1 MQTDNVKIVIATL
14 GLEAHW
20 RGAVTVAQMLRE
32 FGVEV
37 VYIGNAFPEEII
49 EVAIQED
56 AKVVGVSSLSGG
68 HLALGSDL
76 IHLAR
81 KKNIKDKVVF
91 VIGGVFPPD
100 DYREL
105 VNLGFDGVFGSEA
118 TGEEIYTFIGKEV
131 AAKSGGSAG
140 SSIA

>member
-1 MQTDNVKIVIATL
+1 MQSDNIKIVIATL

-20 RGAVTVAQMLRE
+20 RGAVTVVQMLRE

-56 AKVVGVSSLSGG
+56 VSIVGVSSLSGG
-68 HLALGSDL
+68 HLTLGSDL
-76 IHLAR
+76 IYLAR

-91 VIGGVFPPD
+91 IIGGVFPPN
-100 DYREL
+100 DYNEL
-105 VNLGFDGVFGSEA
+105 MNLGFDGVFGPGA
-118 TGEEIYTFIGKEV
+118 TGEEIYNFIRKAV
-131 AAKSGGSAG
+131 TAKKV
-140 SSIA
+140 

>member
-1 MQTDNVKIVIATL
+1 MQSDNIKIVIATL

-56 AKVVGVSSLSGG
+56 VSIVGVSSLSGG
-68 HLALGSDL
+68 HLALGNDL
-76 IHLAR
+76 ISLAR
-81 KKNIKDKVVF
+81 KKNVKDKVVF
-91 VIGGVFPPD
+91 IIGGVFPPN
-100 DYREL
+100 DYNAL
-105 VNLGFDGVFGSEA
+105 MNLGFDGVFGPGA
-118 TGEEIYTFIGKEV
+118 TGEEIYNFIRKAV
-131 AAKSGGSAG
+131 TAKKV
-140 SSIA
+140 

>member
-1 MQTDNVKIVIATL
+1 MQSDNIKIVIATL
-14 GLEAHW
+14 GLETHW

-37 VYIGNAFPEEII
+37 VYIGNAFPEKII

-56 AKVVGVSSLSGG
+56 VNIVGVSSLSGG

-91 VIGGVFPPD
+91 LIGGVFPPN
-100 DYREL
+100 DYNEL
-105 VNLGFDGVFGSEA
+105 MTLGFDGVFGPGT
-118 TGEEIYTFIGKEV
+118 TGEEIYNFIKK
-131 AAKSGGSAG
+131 AATAKK
-140 SSIA
+140 I

>member
-1 MQTDNVKIVIATL
+1 MQSDNIKIVLATL

-49 EVAIQED
+49 EAAIQE
-56 AKVVGVSSLSGG
+56 AVRIVGVSSLSGG

-76 IHLAR
+76 IYLAR
-81 KKNIKDKVVF
+81 KENIKDKVVF
-91 VIGGVFPPD
+91 IIGGVFPPN
-100 DYREL
+100 DYNEL
-105 VNLGFDGVFGSEA
+105 MNLGFDGVFGPGA
-118 TGEEIYTFIGKEV
+118 TGEEIYNFIRKAV
-131 AAKSGGSAG
+131 TAKKV
-140 SSIA
+140 

>member
-1 MQTDNVKIVIATL
+1 MRIVIATL
-14 GLEAHW
+14 GLEVHW
-20 RGAVTVAQMLRE
+20 RGAVTVAQMLRD

-49 EVAIQED
+49 EAAIRED
-56 AKVVGVSSLSGG
+56 VRAVGVSSLSGG

-81 KKNIKDKVVF
+81 EKNIKDKVVF

-100 DYREL
+100 DCDEL
-105 VNLGFDGVFGSEA
+105 MKLGFDGVFGSDA
-118 TGEEIYTFIGKEV
+118 TGEEIYNFIREGV
-131 AAKSGGSAG
+131 NAKLDVSAG
-140 SSIA
+140 DSIA

>member
-1 MQTDNVKIVIATL
+1 MQSDNIKIVIAIL
-14 GLEAHW
+14 GLETHW

-37 VYIGNAFPEEII
+37 VYIGNAFPEKII

-56 AKVVGVSSLSGG
+56 VSVVGVSSLSGG

-91 VIGGVFPPD
+91 IIGGVFPPN
-100 DYREL
+100 DYNEL
-105 VNLGFDGVFGSEA
+105 MNLGFDGVFGPGA
-118 TGEEIYTFIGKEV
+118 TGEEIYNFIRKAV
-131 AAKSGGSAG
+131 TAKL
-140 SSIA
+140 

>member
-1 MQTDNVKIVIATL
+1 MQSYTIKIVIATL

-20 RGAVTVAQMLRE
+20 RGAVTVAQMMRE

-49 EVAIQED
+49 EAAIQED
-56 AKVVGVSSLSGG
+56 VRIVGVSSLSGG

-76 IHLAR
+76 MYLAR

-91 VIGGVFPPD
+91 IIGGVFPPN
-100 DYREL
+100 DYNEL
-105 VNLGFDGVFGSEA
+105 MNLGFDGVFGPGA
-118 TGEEIYTFIGKEV
+118 TGEEIYNFIRTAV
-131 AAKSGGSAG
+131 TAKKV
-140 SSIA
+140 

>member
-1 MQTDNVKIVIATL
+1 MQSNNMKIVIATL

-37 VYIGNAFPEEII
+37 VYIGNAFPKDII

-56 AKVVGVSSLSGG
+56 VSIVAVSSLSGG

-76 IHLAR
+76 IYLAR

-91 VIGGVFPPD
+91 IIGGVFPPN
-100 DYREL
+100 DYNEL
-105 VNLGFDGVFGSEA
+105 MNLGFDGVFCPGS
-118 TGEEIYTFIGKEV
+118 TGEEIYNFIRKAV
-131 AAKSGGSAG
+131 TAKKV
-140 SSIA
+140 